1 MQDRAKH
8 LAALFLSDLTNV
20 ITTVIDPDFTPW
32 RYGRDLVGPDFAPL
46 AEKLSREPSLID
58 RELQDLWMPILEA
71 HRPDLV
77 CLTVPFMGS
86 YYGTLRLGKAVREV
100 LSEAKITLGGGF
112 VGSQLRD
119 LNEPALFE
127 FVDYVVL
134 DAGERP
140 LECLL
145 DHLEGRL
152 PLSGLYR
159 RTWVC
164 EDGRG
169 RY

>member
-1 MQDRAKH
+1 
-8 LAALFLSDLTNV
+8 L
-20 ITTVIDPDFTPW
+20 I
-32 RYGRDLVGPDFAPL
+32 GPDFDPL
-46 AEKLSREPSLID
+46 AEKLAREPSLID
-58 RELQDLWMPILEA
+58 HELLDLWMPILEA

-86 YYGTLRLGKAVREV
+86 CYVALRLGKAVREV
-100 LSEAKITLGGGF
+100 LPEAKIALGGGF
-112 VGSQLRD
+112 VGSQLRG

-127 FVDYVVL
+127 FMDYVVL

-145 DHLEGRL
+145 DHLEVRL
-152 PLSGLYR
+152 PLSGLH

-169 RY
+169 WYQARDDLADIPQALVGPPTYESLPSTDTSR